1 MYASSEGLVVKV
13 VGMQVAKQHIQKVV
27 PLRNV
32 HARLFVQ
39 IVSQKELTPQ
49 DDVQIHGRQ
58 LCIFLCSA
66 DVREQLRLVEWGV
79 SQREPRFISRAV
91 RNFQS
96 LRKKIN
102 ERVLWRIVV
111 VYYPPGESLHSHN

>member
-1 MYASSEGLVVKV
+1 MYTSSGGLVVKV

-27 PLRNV
+27 PLGNV
-32 HARLFVQ
+32 HTRLFVH
-39 IVSQKELTPQ
+39 SERTPP
-49 DDVQIHGRQ
+49 DDVHIHGRQ
-58 LCIFLCSA
+58 LCTFLCSA

>member
-1 MYASSEGLVVKV
+1 MD
-13 VGMQVAKQHIQKVV
+13 I
-27 PLRNV
+27 N
-32 HARLFVQ
+32 
-39 IVSQKELTPQ
+39 
-49 DDVQIHGRQ
+49 
-58 LCIFLCSA
+58 FLLSA

-91 RNFQS
+91 RSFQS

-111 VYYPPGESLHSHN
+111 VYYPAGEFLHTPTHH